1 MTECGWIPTGLLGQ
15 KRIRQGGVLR
25 MEGLGVDSAAKI
37 EMSPYQSIWPVHSP
51 SVWENVCQST
61 FRTELAVSLVHC
73 QYFGAQYISSKI
85 CQICLPW
92 QSICKACRRL
102 RYP

>member
-1 MTECGWIPTGLLGQ
+1 
-15 KRIRQGGVLR
+15 

-51 SVWENVCQST
+51 SVWENVCQRT

-73 QYFGAQYISSKI
+73 QYFGAQYISPKI